1 MTGAN
6 RRDGPK
12 PTRKRPHRL
21 RDVVASAR
29 NHSDGPCARLAKL
42 RAPMVQQP
50 ATIVPQD
57 PLRPAAPTTSWELE
71 LERTRHR
78 YDRIAPIYDLFSV
91 ISELRL
97 SRWRRRLWELVTEGP
112 VLELGVG
119 TGKSLRLYPPG
130 LDVVGIDISQR
141 MLARAR
147 RRARRSGPS
156 VRLEL
161 ADAQD
166 LPYDDG
172 SFATVVTTCVFC
184 SIPEPA
190 RALAEARRVLQP
202 GGRLLML
209 EHVLSH
215 RPRLRRWMQWL
226 DPISAALWGAHIDR
240 DTVDA
245 VGRAGFADI
254 EATPLWLD
262 VVQLVCARNPQ
273 LADTGSHR

>member
-1 MTGAN
+1 M
-6 RRDGPK
+6 
-12 PTRKRPHRL
+12 
-21 RDVVASAR
+21 
-29 NHSDGPCARLAKL
+29 
-42 RAPMVQQP
+42 
-50 ATIVPQD
+50 
-57 PLRPAAPTTSWELE
+57 TTSEHA
-71 LERTRHR
+71 LERTRRR
-78 YDRIAPIYDLFSV
+78 YDRIAPIYDAFSA

-119 TGKSLRLYPPG
+119 TGKSIRHYPAG
-130 LDVVGIDISQR
+130 LEVVGVDISER

-147 RRARRSGPS
+147 RRARRSGRT

-161 ADAQD
+161 ADAQE
-166 LPYDDG
+166 LPYDTA

-226 DPISAALWGAHIDR
+226 DPIPAALWGAHIDR

-245 VGRAGFADI
+245 VGRAGFAEI

-273 LADTGSHR
+273 LADTGAHR